1 MDNPGKRIRKIQW
14 GLIPGLPMK
23 VIQLG
28 SIIKFKSKIGIVDYV
43 ISEIT
48 ENRDAFFEV
57 GAVEYDVFVSKTLT
71 SKENLFWQRFPLRPD
86 GIEYEFNP
94 EEEFIV

>member
-1 MDNPGKRIRKIQW
+1 
-14 GLIPGLPMK
+14 MK

-28 SIIKFKSKIGIVDYV
+28 SIVKFRSKTGIVDYV
-43 ISEIT
+43 ISEIS
-48 ENRDAFFEV
+48 ENKDAFFDS
-57 GAVEYDVFVSKTLT
+57 GSVEYDIFVSKTAA